1 MTSADVGDE
10 AVQRPRES
18 ALLVT
23 IGEAEPVVGALRVRL
38 DDAAAARVPAHV
50 TVLWPFL
57 PADAVDHRVL
67 DRLATLF
74 AAHPPFD
81 VRFERT
87 AWFDDT
93 VLWLAPL
100 PREPFV
106 ELTRAV
112 WNAYPQ
118 CPPYGGRH
126 AGEHPHLTIGDRRPV
141 ADLLEAEQVV
151 LPQLPISARVE
162 QVTLMAQDSRQ
173 GSWAVVTA
181 FPLG

>member
-38 DDAAAARVPAHV
+38 DAAAAARVPAH
-50 TVLWPFL
+50 
-57 PADAVDHRVL
+57 
-67 DRLATLF
+67 
-74 AAHPPFD
+74 
-81 VRFERT
+81 
-87 AWFDDT
+87 DT